1 LWRSPSLPRLVG
13 RSVFLVKNAALQQ
26 QALALGAPITYL
38 DPEEARLIEAR
49 EGYGLARAWEA
60 WKKKADVEIGSGG
73 TRSHTKEE
81 RTMSSR
87 HSRGSVCTVVLSFLA
102 LFALGSSSAH
112 AQAYPSKT
120 IEWISHTSA
129 GSGTDLWN
137 RNVSLLLE
145 KEKILNVPFIH
156 SNRVGGN
163 GIIAYQYLKTK
174 KGDPHVIIAM
184 AVSTILT
191 MSILPDTGLGLDS
204 VTPLIR
210 MAQDP
215 QVVAVRTESK
225 FKTYKE
231 LVTAARD
238 GSVVAGIT
246 GPTGSGRI
254 ALYRIE
260 RDTGAKFKYV
270 TFKGGGDAVLATL
283 GGHVE
288 VTTENLS
295 EMLPLVEGG
304 KMRLLAVTGER
315 RFKQAP
321 DVPTLK
327 ELGYNTVVAT
337 GRGFGM
343 PPGVPRDA
351 AATMERA
358 LKRVYDSQAY
368 KDYADRN
375 MFEDAYLNSADFA
388 KALVVQRAE
397 QLEFLKGVGIVK

>member
-1 LWRSPSLPRLVG
+1 
-13 RSVFLVKNAALQQ
+13 
-26 QALALGAPITYL
+26 
-38 DPEEARLIEAR
+38 
-49 EGYGLARAWEA
+49 
-60 WKKKADVEIGSGG
+60 
-73 TRSHTKEE
+73 
-81 RTMSSR
+81 MSSKDCR
-87 HSRGSVCTVVLSFLA
+87 RPVHSFVLFFLA
-102 LFALGSSSAH
+102 LFTLAASGAY
-112 AQAYPSKT
+112 AQAFPSKT
-120 IEWISHTSA
+120 IEWISHTSS

-137 RNVSLLLE
+137 RNVSMLLE

-156 SNRVGGN
+156 TNRVGGS
-163 GIIAYQYLKTK
+163 GLIAYQYLKNK
-174 KGDPHVIIAM
+174 KGDPYVVMAM
-184 AVSTILT
+184 AVSVILT
-191 MSILPDTGLGLDS
+191 QSILPDTGLALDS
-204 VTPLIR
+204 ITPIIR

-215 QVVAVRTESK
+215 QVVAVRAESK

-231 LVTAARD
+231 LMSAARD

-295 EMLPLVEGG
+295 EMLPLVEAG

-327 ELGYNTVVAT
+327 ELGYKTVVAT

-343 PPGVPRDA
+343 APGVSKEA
-351 AATMERA
+351 AATMEKA

-388 KALVVQRAE
+388 KSLVADRAD
-397 QLEFLKGVGIVK
+397 QLEFLKAVGIVK

>member
-1 LWRSPSLPRLVG
+1 MSSKDCPRPVRSLVLC
-13 RSVFLVKNAALQQ
+13 FLAIFT
-26 QALALGAPITYL
+26 LGA
-38 DPEEARLIEAR
+38 
-49 EGYGLARAWEA
+49 
-60 WKKKADVEIGSGG
+60 SG
-73 TRSHTKEE
+73 
-81 RTMSSR
+81 
-87 HSRGSVCTVVLSFLA
+87 
-102 LFALGSSSAH
+102 AH
-112 AQAYPSKT
+112 AQAYPAKT

-137 RNVSLLLE
+137 RNVSGILE

-156 SNRVGGN
+156 TNRVGGN
-163 GIIAYQYLKTK
+163 GLIAYQYLKNK
-174 KGDPHVIIAM
+174 KGDPYVVMAM
-184 AVSTILT
+184 AVSVILT
-191 MSILPDTGLGLDS
+191 LSSMADTGIALDS
-204 VTPLIR
+204 ITPLIR

-215 QVVAVRTESK
+215 QVVAVRAESK

-231 LVTAARD
+231 LMTAARD
-238 GSVVAGIT
+238 GGVVAGIT

-254 ALYRIE
+254 ALYYIE

-288 VTTENLS
+288 VTTENMS
-295 EMLPLVEGG
+295 EMLPLVEAG

-321 DVPTLK
+321 DVPTLR
-327 ELGYNTVVAT
+327 ELGYSTVVAT

-343 PPGVPRDA
+343 AAGVSKEA
-351 AATMERA
+351 AATMEKA
-358 LKRVYDSQAY
+358 LKRVYDSPAY

-388 KALVVQRAE
+388 KVLVVQRAE
-397 QLEFLKGVGIVK
+397 QHEFLKAVGVVK

>member
-1 LWRSPSLPRLVG
+1 MSSKECRRPVRSLV
-13 RSVFLVKNAALQQ
+13 LCL
-26 QALALGAPITYL
+26 LAIFTLGA
-38 DPEEARLIEAR
+38 
-49 EGYGLARAWEA
+49 
-60 WKKKADVEIGSGG
+60 SG
-73 TRSHTKEE
+73 
-81 RTMSSR
+81 
-87 HSRGSVCTVVLSFLA
+87 
-102 LFALGSSSAH
+102 AH

-137 RNVSLLLE
+137 RNVSGILE

-156 SNRVGGN
+156 TNRVGGN
-163 GIIAYQYLKTK
+163 GVIAYQYLKNK
-174 KGDPHVIIAM
+174 KGDPYVVMAM
-184 AVSTILT
+184 AVSVILSL
-191 MSILPDTGLGLDS
+191 SILPDTGLALDS
-204 VTPLIR
+204 ITPIIR

-215 QVVAVRTESK
+215 QVVAVRAESK

-231 LVTAARD
+231 LMNAARD

-254 ALYRIE
+254 ALYYIE

-288 VTTENLS
+288 VTTENMS
-295 EMLPLVEGG
+295 EMLPLVEAG

-321 DVPTLK
+321 DVPTLR
-327 ELGYNTVVAT
+327 ELGYKTVVAT

-343 PPGVPRDA
+343 AAGVSKEA
-351 AATMERA
+351 AATMEKA

-388 KALVVQRAE
+388 KALVAQRAD
-397 QLEFLKGVGIVK
+397 QLEFLKAVGIVK

>member
-1 LWRSPSLPRLVG
+1 MSSTQLRRPVCSFVLCFLA
-13 RSVFLVKNAALQQ
+13 VFT
-26 QALALGAPITYL
+26 LGARP
-38 DPEEARLIEAR
+38 
-49 EGYGLARAWEA
+49 
-60 WKKKADVEIGSGG
+60 
-73 TRSHTKEE
+73 
-81 RTMSSR
+81 
-87 HSRGSVCTVVLSFLA
+87 
-102 LFALGSSSAH
+102 AH

-137 RNVSLLLE
+137 RNVSNLLE
-145 KEKILNVPFIH
+145 KEKILNVAFIH

-163 GIIAYQYLKTK
+163 GIIAYQYLKNK
-174 KGDPHVIIAM
+174 KGDPHVVMAM
-184 AVSTILT
+184 AVSVILT
-191 MSILPDTGLGLDS
+191 LSAMPDTGLALDS

-231 LVTAARD
+231 LITAARD
-238 GSVVAGIT
+238 GSITAGIT

-254 ALYRIE
+254 ALYHIE
-260 RDTGAKFKYV
+260 RDTGTKFKYV

-288 VTTENLS
+288 VTTENMS

-304 KMRLLAVTGER
+304 KMRILAVTGER

-321 DVPTLK
+321 DVPTLR
-327 ELGYNTVVAT
+327 ELGYKTVVAT

-343 PPGVPRDA
+343 PPGVSKEA
-351 AATMERA
+351 AATMENA
-358 LKRVYDSQAY
+358 LKRVYDTQAY

-375 MFEDAYLNSADFA
+375 MFEDAYLGSADFA
-388 KALVVQRAE
+388 KALVAQRAE
-397 QLEFLKGVGIVK
+397 QVEFLKAVGIVK